1 MSDRCKTKIMEKS
14 KFRWIPLF
22 ITNFLGVLN
31 DNYLKYLILF
41 IGTTWLAEDR
51 ESIII
56 MLASGLFVI
65 PYILFSPIAGKL
77 ARDHSKAKIIQRAK
91 LYEIPIMIIA
101 ALGFILHNILIAM
114 VGIFL
119 MGLQSALFSPAKY
132 GIIRDIGG
140 KEGIPYGTGAME
152 MLTFLGVLIGT
163 FSAGVVSDVSTSV
176 QWAPYQILIVCCTII
191 LFALIGWLISLKIN
205 PKETVP
211 NEDEDTSLNPFVF
224 MRNSYIWSKQIK
236 GLNIVIFGLATFWAI
251 GSLIQMN
258 IIPHCRSVLNL
269 SDTTTGVI
277 MALVAIGIGAGCYVT
292 GVISNHKLKMY
303 LVPIGGL
310 GMGISVTLIFILN
323 PSTTWFTILI
333 ILTAFFAGIFKIPLN
348 AFIQS
353 KVEGRKLGLILAYNN
368 LVLFSFILISAGI
381 FGYVETKT
389 NSLIVFATIAAIIW
403 LITIIT
409 WLKIPGAKR
418 RKNKASS

>member
-1 MSDRCKTKIMEKS
+1 MEKS

-41 IGTTWLAEDR
+41 IGTTWLSKDN

-65 PYILFSPIAGKL
+65 PYILFSPLAGKL
-77 ARDHSKAKIIQRAK
+77 ARDHSKAKIIQKAK

-101 ALGFILHNILIAM
+101 SIGFVIHNIPVAM
-114 VGIFL
+114 IGIFL

-163 FSAGVVSDVSTSV
+163 FAAGVVSDFSNSD
-176 QWAPYQILIVCCTII
+176 QWGPYQIIIVCSTII
-191 LFALIGWLISLKIN
+191 LFALIGWLTSLKIN
-205 PKETVP
+205 PKESAP
-211 NEDEDTSLNPFVF
+211 NEEEHTSLNPFVF

-258 IIPHCRSVLNL
+258 VIPHCRSVLNL
-269 SDTTTGVI
+269 SDTATGTI

-303 LVPIGGL
+303 LVPIGGF
-310 GMGISVTLIFILN
+310 GMGISVSLIFLLN
-323 PSTTWFTILI
+323 PSTVWFTILI

-368 LVLFSFILISAGI
+368 LVLFSFILVAAGI

-389 NSLIVFATIAAIIW
+389 DSLMVFATIAIIIW
-403 LITIIT
+403 AITIIT
-409 WLKIPGAKR
+409 WLKIPGANKR
-418 RKNKASS
+418 TK